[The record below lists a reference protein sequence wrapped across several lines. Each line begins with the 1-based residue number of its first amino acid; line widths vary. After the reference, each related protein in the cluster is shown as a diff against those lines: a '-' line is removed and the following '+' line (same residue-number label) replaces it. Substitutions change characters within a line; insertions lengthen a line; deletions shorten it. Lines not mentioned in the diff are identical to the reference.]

1 MSSTTALAGKTIVI
15 IGGTGGMGF
24 SAAKACAA
32 AGANLVIVGRDAK
45 RSESARIVIGDRC
58 RAVAGDAADPQTA
71 ERAIAAAVDAFGRL
85 DGLYHVAGGSGRR
98 FGDGPLDK
106 ITDEGWQTTLHWNLD
121 SLFYS
126 NRAAVRQMLAQASGG
141 VILNMASVLAFSPSP
156 GHFATHAYATSKAAV
171 VGFTKSTAAYYA
183 QQNIRINVIAPALVE
198 TSMAGRAANDP
209 AIMHYVASKQP
220 LDGGRIGQPRDLDGA
235 AVFLLSDQAR
245 WITGQTLIVDGGW
258 SVTEGQ
264 YRSPAE

>member
-1 MSSTTALAGKTIVI
+1 
-15 IGGTGGMGF
+15 
-24 SAAKACAA
+24 
-32 AGANLVIVGRDAK
+32 
-45 RSESARIVIGDRC
+45 
-58 RAVAGDAADPQTA
+58 
-71 ERAIAAAVDAFGRL
+71 
-85 DGLYHVAGGSGRR
+85 
-98 FGDGPLDK
+98 
-106 ITDEGWQTTLHWNLD
+106 
-121 SLFYS
+121 
-126 NRAAVRQMLAQASGG
+126 
-141 VILNMASVLAFSPSP
+141 MASVLAFSPSP

-235 AVFLLSDQAR
+235 AVFLLSDQAL